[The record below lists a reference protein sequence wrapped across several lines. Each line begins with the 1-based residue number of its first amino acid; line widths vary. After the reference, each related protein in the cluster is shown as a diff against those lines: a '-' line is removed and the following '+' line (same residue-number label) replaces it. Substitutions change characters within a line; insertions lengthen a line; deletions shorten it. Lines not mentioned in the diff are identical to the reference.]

1 MIYRKPS
8 RNTNNLRFLAIFI
21 TITILFLFLLDREY
35 LKRSV
40 ATIYLG
46 SLFNEMIDQ
55 KANVYNYFNDVNLD
69 NYQFTLS
76 KNNYIRLQLERSKM
90 VSNFKTFGNQWN
102 GENVYFKSK
111 ININEKEIKGQL
123 KLFGM
128 NPDHFR
134 SQNGHSFRVKYK
146 KGGEDFG
153 NRQFNYINPRSRDFI
168 TDYLLNLIYFKI
180 YDGIRINSKPVEV
193 FLNKNRFGI
202 MLEESFFD
210 KYLIETNSRRES
222 VIFEIHNEKFDYNHL
237 DNDSDSNYSGYI
249 EDLYYKDYNKFLE
262 KLDVKKI
269 KALLILGM
277 VVNDEHPFSSINLH
291 WYYNPV
297 SDLIEPTIRESF
309 VNEITGKVNN
319 LQSILNNNKIISDLY
334 SKMGN
339 KFNLSNISEDLYKI
353 KEIIYGDKEYL
364 NYKKKL
370 SGFKN
375 FIDKREEI
383 ILNNIEKLE
392 KALTHKKK
400 NERIIEKIIFKRDTV
415 LKGKIEFGE
424 NTNVKIEQG
433 VTVTLDGALIIFK
446 GDLSCN
452 GTKNHPIVF
461 QGINKSGTIYFEG
474 NKDISIKY
482 TSFKELTNFNSNQ
495 IQPASITFYNS
506 KNIIIENATFEKNL
520 QGDDYLNF
528 FKSKN
533 IIVNRSLFKDVLN
546 DAIDSDFSSMNIIKS
561 SFINIGNDAVDG
573 SGSEIQISYCDF
585 NYIFD
590 KAISAGEQ
598 STFKISNVKISSSEI
613 GIVSKDKSDIN
624 INNSSFV
631 KNKLDFASFIK
642 KGFFGASRASFNNS
656 RPSTYLIE
664 NGSGIIG
671 LDKIIYSNK
680 VEKKL
685 YGNMYGRASK

>member
-8 RNTNNLRFLAIFI
+8 KIHYLKFSVIFI
-21 TITILFLFLLDREY
+21 TITVIFLFFSEREY
-35 LKRSV
+35 LKRSIS
-40 ATIYLG
+40 TIYLG
-46 SLFNEMIDQ
+46 SLFNEIIDQ
-55 KANVYNYFNDVNLD
+55 RAKVYNYFNNVSLD

-102 GENVYFKSK
+102 GENAYFKSK
-111 ININEKEIKGQL
+111 ININKKEIKGQL

-134 SQNGHSFRVKYK
+134 SQNGHSFRVKFK
-146 KGGEDFG
+146 KGGEGFG

-222 VIFEIHNEKFDYNHL
+222 IIFEIHNEKFDYNYL

-262 KLDVKKI
+262 KLDIKKI
-269 KALLILGM
+269 YALLILGM

-297 SDLIEPTIRESF
+297 NDRIEPTIRESF
-309 VNEITGKVNN
+309 VYEITSEVNN
-319 LQSILNNNKIISDLY
+319 LQSILNNNKILSDLY
-334 SKMGN
+334 TIKGD
-339 KFNLSNISEDLYKI
+339 KLNLSNISDDLDKI
-353 KEIIYGDKEYL
+353 KGIINSDKEYQ

-392 KALTHKKK
+392 KNLTPKKK
-400 NERIIEKIIFKRDTV
+400 NEEIIEKIIFKKDTV

-474 NKDISIKY
+474 NKNISIKY
-482 TSFKELTNFNSNQ
+482 TNFKELTNFNSNQ

-506 KNIIIENATFEKNL
+506 NNITIENSTFEKNL

-533 IIVNRSLFKDVLN
+533 IIVNKSLFKDVLN
-546 DAIDSDFSSMNIIKS
+546 DAIDSDFSSMSIMNS
-561 SFINIGNDAVDG
+561 DFFNIGNDAVDG
-573 SGSEIQISYCDF
+573 SGSEIKIKGCNF
-585 NYIFD
+585 NYTFD
-590 KAISAGEQ
+590 KAISAGEE
-598 STFKISNVKISSSEI
+598 SKFEIFNSIISNSEI

-624 INNSSFV
+624 INNSSFD
-631 KNKLDFASFIK
+631 KNKLDFASFVK
-642 KGFFGASRASFNNS
+642 KDFFGASKARFNS
-656 RPSTYLIE
+656 SIPSTYLIE
-664 NGSGIIG
+664 NGSIIIG
-671 LDKIIYSNK
+671 LEKVIYSNK